1 MNAAEN
7 ASALREERLGEIL
20 AEWLEVAAGSAAP
33 DEQAFLS
40 HYPEFAGELREHMA
54 DLRRFPRLAT
64 AGAAGGP
71 KGVGPGAYRPA
82 AATPAD
88 PSRVLDDFELLR
100 EIGRGGMGIVF
111 EAQQRSLGR
120 RVALKILPLAATL
133 DPRYLRR
140 FQHEAQ
146 AAAQLDHPHIVH
158 VYGVGCAQGVH
169 YYAMQLI
176 EGESLAGV
184 LRQLG
189 PPKDAAPTPLAV
201 GTGQTPPAHV
211 PETKQVPLPAPESA
225 SGSSRAIL
233 DLLRARPKDYF
244 RTVAGWGIQAAEA
257 LEHAHQLG
265 VVHRDVKPGNL
276 LLDQRGQVWV
286 TDFGL
291 ARFGRDGSVTRTGE
305 VVGTLR
311 YLSPEQAQA
320 KHGLVDHRTDI
331 YALGATLYELLTRR
345 PAIEGGEGE
354 EALRQVVAEE
364 PWPPRQYEP
373 ALPRDLETIVLKALA
388 KEPEGRYA
396 TAQQLA
402 DDLQRFLRD
411 EPIKARRPSL
421 LQRARRWSRRHPSVL
436 ASGLVALV
444 LAVLALS
451 VSNLLVARANQ
462 QKDQA
467 LQEKDLALLEK
478 DRALRAAQEAKAAAL
493 ESDTETNAVLKFVED
508 KVFAAARP
516 EGQAGGLGSKVTLR
530 KALEAALPFVAR
542 NFENQPLI
550 EARLRRTLGLSFE
563 HLGDEDVAAAQYE
576 AARAHYTKHRGP
588 DHPDTLAS
596 CNNLANSYAALGRRA
611 EALKLRQDTLARR
624 QAVLGADHP
633 DTLASMHN
641 LATSYSDLGRH
652 AEALPLREQILELRR
667 ARLGPDDPETLASM
681 HNLAISYAALGRHAE
696 AVKLREETL
705 ALVKA
710 RLPPNYLRILA
721 GMHNLAESYHALGRD
736 GDAIK
741 LDEEALDL
749 ATAKLKPNHPGTLRI
764 RNSLAWA
771 LATAAEEK
779 FRDPARAIALAAKT
793 TQCAPKTAEF
803 WGTLGVARY
812 QSGDWKK
819 AALDLEKAIGL
830 RSPDDSGAM
839 YESFFLAMARWQQG
853 DKPAARK
860 WFDKGIA
867 WMEKS
872 QSRDEEVGRFRAE
885 AAELLGIKEEA
896 KPK

>member
-1 MNAAEN
+1 MSPAEN
-7 ASALREERLGEIL
+7 GSAVREERLGEIL
-20 AEWLEVAAGSAAP
+20 AQWLEVTAGSVAP
-33 DEQAFLS
+33 DEQVFLS
-40 HYPEFAGELREHMA
+40 HYPEFARELREHMA
-54 DLRRFPRLAT
+54 DLKRFPRLAG
-64 AGAAGGP
+64 ACAAGGP
-71 KGVGPGAYRPA
+71 KGVGTGDHLPA
-82 AATPAD
+82 SATPAD
-88 PSRVLDDFELLR
+88 QSRVLDDFELGR

-120 RVALKILPLAATL
+120 RVALKILPLAATM

-189 PPKDAAPTPLAV
+189 PPKDAAPTSLAT
-201 GTGQTPPAHV
+201 GTGQTPPAHG
-211 PETKQVPLPAPESA
+211 PDTKQAPLPAPEAA
-225 SGSSRAIL
+225 SGSSSAIL

-291 ARFGRDGSVTRTGE
+291 ARFGRDGSMTRTGE
-305 VVGTLR
+305 IVGTLR

-354 EALRQVVAEE
+354 EVLRQVVAEE

-373 ALPRDLETIVLKALA
+373 AIPRDLETIVLKALA

-402 DDLQRFLRD
+402 DDLHRFLRD
-411 EPIKARRPSL
+411 EPIKARRPTL
-421 LQRARRWSRRHPSVL
+421 MQRARRWSRRHPSVL
-436 ASGLVALV
+436 ACGLVALV
-444 LAVLALS
+444 LAVIALS
-451 VSNLLVARANQ
+451 VSNLLIAQANQ
-462 QKDQA
+462 QKDLA
-467 LQEKDLALLEK
+467 LQEKDK
-478 DRALRAAQEAKAAAL
+478 ALRAAQEAKVAAQQ
-493 ESDTETNAVLKFVED
+493 SDEETNAVLGFVED
-508 KVFAAARP
+508 KVLAAARP
-516 EGQAGGLGSKVTLR
+516 EGQGGGLGSKVTLR
-530 KALEAALPFVAR
+530 KALEAALSSVSKSFSGK
-542 NFENQPLI
+542 PLI
-550 EARLRRTLGLSFE
+550 EARLRRTLGLSFQY
-563 HLGDEDVAAAQYE
+563 LGDEDVAAEQYE
-576 AARAHYTKHRGP
+576 AARALYMKHRGP

-611 EALKLRQDTLARR
+611 DALTLREDTLARR
-624 QAVLGADHP
+624 KAVLGPDHP
-633 DTLASMHN
+633 ETLASMHN

-652 AEALPLREQILELRR
+652 DDALKLREQILVLRK

-710 RLPPNYLRILA
+710 KVPPNYLRILA
-721 GMHNLAESYHALGRD
+721 GMHNLADSYHALGRD
-736 GDAIK
+736 GDAIQLFEETLALAKTK
-741 LDEEALDL
+741 LN
-749 ATAKLKPNHPGTLRI
+749 PNHPKTLLI
-764 RNSLAWA
+764 MNSLAWV
-771 LATAAEEK
+771 LATAAQEK
-779 FRDPARAIALAAKT
+779 SRDPARAIELAAET
-793 TQCAPKTAEF
+793 TQFAPKTAEF
-803 WGTLGVARY
+803 WGTLGIARY
-812 QSGDWKK
+812 RSGDWKQ

-830 RSPDDSGAM
+830 RSPDDSGAV
-839 YESFFLAMARWQQG
+839 YESFFVAMARWQLG
-853 DKPAARK
+853 DKPAARE

-872 QSRDEEVGRFRAE
+872 QSGDDEVRRFRAE
-885 AAELLGIKEEA
+885 AAELLEIREGA